1 MFIWMIKVT
10 IQSSCQHEFKQKGL
24 VKAQVMNTGL
34 HVWFI
39 NVKLQSFC
47 HHEIKLNRKFW

>member
-10 IQSSCQHEFKQKGL
+10 LQSSCQREFKQKGL